1 MNIRLCSL
9 AAATLLFSLQGTAQ
23 SFPPND
29 AAASPANGPPRTAER
44 SPGFRTAPPLTSA
57 ADIESIASRATV
69 MQELPTSLTLYV
81 GQMALVRLP
90 GVARV
95 ATGNGKVMEARVL
108 DGANLLITAQDAGD
122 STLHVWDRKGAIRR
136 VKVRVNVIDLER
148 IAGELREITF
158 GISGV
163 NIRRIGERIIIDG
176 SNLDP
181 AAVERLDTVA
191 KLYAPAVVS
200 LATADRIR
208 VDRMVDIQVRIVEFN
223 KTALD
228 DLGVRWDA
236 SGQGFNFG
244 LFSDIASSGNYRV
257 LPADS
262 TFLTPNNTDG
272 STTGSSLLSR
282 NRRTPQSYFG
292 IGLSLG
298 STINLLVQRGNAFLL
313 ASPNLSTRSGGEA
326 KFLAGGEI
334 PLPSL
339 STFGAGSVEFK
350 PYGVRLNI
358 KPIADGAGNISGS
371 ILTEVSSVDR
381 SVTVQ
386 GIPGFLI
393 RRTDTE
399 FNVRNGE
406 TIVLSGLISRESSRS
421 NDGVPGLRNAP
432 VIGRAFR
439 ADTDTDKDQEVIVFL
454 TPRVVEAA
462 DSRPRIDRA
471 RQLEENVSRGFG
483 NLTEDRTDP
492 GRASRAAPVVK
503 PAVSPYGQ
511 FQAP

>member
-1 MNIRLCSL
+1 MKTRLCSL
-9 AAATLLFSLQGTAQ
+9 AAATLFFSLQATAQ
-23 SFPPND
+23 NSPPNGPAANPSD
-29 AAASPANGPPRTAER
+29 APSRTVER
-44 SPGFRTAPPLTSA
+44 SPGIRSVPPVMST
-57 ADIESIASRATV
+57 ADIESIAARATV
-69 MQELPTSLTLYV
+69 MQELPASLTLHV

-95 ATGNGKVMEARVL
+95 ATGNGKVLEARVL
-108 DGANLLITAQDAGD
+108 DGTNLLVTAQDAGD
-122 STLHVWDRKGAIRR
+122 STLHVWDRQGVIRR

-148 IAGELREITF
+148 IANELREITF

-163 NIRRIGERIIIDG
+163 NIRRIGERIVVDG

-181 AAVERLDTVA
+181 AAVERLDTIA

-208 VDRMVDIQVRIVEFN
+208 VDRMVDIQVRIVEFS

-236 SGQGFNFG
+236 SSQGFDF
-244 LFSDIASSGNYRV
+244 
-257 LPADS
+257 
-262 TFLTPNNTDG
+262 
-272 STTGSSLLSR
+272 
-282 NRRTPQSYFG
+282 
-292 IGLSLG
+292 GLSLG
-298 STINLLVQRGNAFLL
+298 STINLLVQRGNAFLM
-313 ASPNLSTRSGGEA
+313 ASPTLSTRSGGEA
-326 KFLAGGEI
+326 KFLSGGEI

-339 STFGAGSVEFK
+339 STSGAGSVEFK

-381 SVTVQ
+381 SVAVQ

-406 TIVLSGLISRESSRS
+406 TIVLSGLISRESSRA
-421 NDGVPGLRNAP
+421 NQGVPGLRNAP

-462 DSRPRIDRA
+462 DSRPRIARA
-471 RQLEENVSRGFG
+471 RQLEQNVSRGFG
-483 NLTEDRTDP
+483 NLTEDRTDR
-492 GRASRAAPVVK
+492 GRTRPAAKVVK

>member
-1 MNIRLCSL
+1 
-9 AAATLLFSLQGTAQ
+9 
-23 SFPPND
+23 
-29 AAASPANGPPRTAER
+29 
-44 SPGFRTAPPLTSA
+44 
-57 ADIESIASRATV
+57 
-69 MQELPTSLTLYV
+69 
-81 GQMALVRLP
+81 
-90 GVARV
+90 
-95 ATGNGKVMEARVL
+95 
-108 DGANLLITAQDAGD
+108 
-122 STLHVWDRKGAIRR
+122 
-136 VKVRVNVIDLER
+136 ER

-492 GRASRAAPVVK
+492 GKAAPAEPVVR
-503 PAVSPYGQ
+503 PAVSPYGP